1 MGPTFDSPKVYDDR
15 KYEPCI
21 AGSCFSI
28 TKSSEER
35 CYGNEEQA
43 VSTISQSLFNK
54 LRDNKIINIMS
65 TRIVSTIDTPVRR
78 STRETS
84 SHVKRNEISP
94 LKFERVTLN
103 DIPKISKYLSCSTSH
118 TCDYTVG
125 GIYMW
130 VHYFNYCYSIYR
142 DTLFISGV
150 SEEDMS
156 EPAFSMPLGALPL
169 RESVDLLR
177 KYCRDNGWRL
187 RFSAI
192 PADCVEEFKAVGD
205 WKIEPLTDWSDYL
218 YDAEPLSTLSGKK
231 YSKKRNHVNR
241 FLQDNPEATLRPM
254 TPALVPEVLE
264 AFYKWDDGDALQS
277 LTELEERDMTV
288 NVLQHL
294 DKLTGFEG
302 AYLDDG
308 KGNIVAFTVGE
319 VIGDTLYDHIEKMD
333 HEVSGAGVAVFHLFV
348 KEMIKK
354 YPELRYVNREED
366 VGDPGLRQAKLSY
379 HPSAVLEKFDLIEI

>member
-1 MGPTFDSPKVYDDR
+1 
-15 KYEPCI
+15 
-21 AGSCFSI
+21 
-28 TKSSEER
+28 
-35 CYGNEEQA
+35 
-43 VSTISQSLFNK
+43 
-54 LRDNKIINIMS
+54 MS
-65 TRIVSTIDTPVRR
+65 TRLVSTMTTPRPR
-78 STRETS
+78 SIKEGI
-84 SHVKRNEISP
+84 SHVKKEDISP

-103 DIPKISKYLSCSTSH
+103 DIPRISRYLNYSSSH

-130 VHYFNYCYSIYR
+130 VHYFNYSYCIYR
-142 DTLFISGV
+142 NTLFISGV
-150 SEEDMS
+150 SEEDMNQ
-156 EPAFSMPLGALPL
+156 PAFSMPLGELPL
-169 RESVDLLR
+169 SESVDLLR
-177 KYCRDNGWRL
+177 KYCRENGWRL

-192 PADCVEEFKAVGD
+192 PADCVQQFNAVGVWD
-205 WKIEPLTDWSDYL
+205 TEPLVDWSDYL

-241 FLQDNPEATLRPM
+241 FMQDNPGASLHTLN
-254 TPALVPEVLE
+254 AGLVPKVLE
-264 AFYKWDDGDALQS
+264 AFYKWDNGDDLQS

-294 DKLTGFEG
+294 TQLPGFEG

-319 VIGDTLYDHIEKMD
+319 MIGDTLFDHIEKMD

-379 HPSAVLEKFDLIEI
+379 HPSAVLDKFDLIEI